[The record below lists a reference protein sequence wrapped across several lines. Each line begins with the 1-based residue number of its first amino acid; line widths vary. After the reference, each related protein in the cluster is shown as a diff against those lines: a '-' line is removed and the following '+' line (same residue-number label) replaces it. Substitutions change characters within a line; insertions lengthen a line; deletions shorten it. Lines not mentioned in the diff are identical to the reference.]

1 MTFAPDLKDP
11 GLYQERIPHDIFAR
25 LRREAPVYWN
35 PESDGAG
42 FWAITRYADIVEVEK
57 NAALFSSDYARGGS
71 RIFNENE
78 VGVASTGSEG
88 DSPFGIPFI
97 STDPPVHSDYR
108 RLVQTS
114 FLPGRIA
121 GVGDRITGRVT
132 DLLDKVPLGEAV
144 DLVPLVSAPLPLL
157 TLAELLDVPS
167 TMWVDLYNWTNA
179 FVGEDDPEFRRSPAD
194 MAAIMGG
201 FMGFAQELFTARR
214 ANPGEDIASLLAN
227 AEIQGK
233 PIALRDFI
241 ANLVLVLVG
250 GNETTRNSISHT
262 VAAFAANP
270 EQWDKVRA
278 DPEILNT
285 AVREMVRHATPVIHF
300 RRTATADT
308 ELHGQRIR
316 AGDKVV
322 VWYSSG
328 NRDET
333 VFDEPDRFDITRPNN
348 RHLGFGSGPHICVGS
363 RLAELQLKLLFT
375 QLAAR
380 VRKFELVSP
389 PRRFR
394 SNFINGLKNLD
405 VILTPA

>member
-1 MTFAPDLKDP
+1 MTFVPDLKDP

-97 STDPPVHSDYR
+97 STDPPVHTDYR

-132 DLLDKVPLGEAV
+132 DLLDKVPLGQPV

-157 TLAELLDVPS
+157 TLAELLGVPS
-167 TMWVDLYNWTNA
+167 EMWIDLYHWTNA
-179 FVGEDDPEFRRSPAD
+179 FVGEDDPEFRRSPED
-194 MAAIMGG
+194 MAATMAE
-201 FMGFAQELFTARR
+201 FMGFAQKLFAARR
-214 ANPGEDIASLLAN
+214 AHPGEDIASLLAN
-227 AEIQGK
+227 AEIQGR

-278 DPEILNT
+278 DPEILSG

-333 VFDEPDRFDITRPNN
+333 VFDDPDRFDIARPNN

-380 VRKFELVSP
+380 VKRFELIAP

-394 SNFINGLKNLD
+394 SNFINGLKNLE
-405 VILTPA
+405 VVLIPA